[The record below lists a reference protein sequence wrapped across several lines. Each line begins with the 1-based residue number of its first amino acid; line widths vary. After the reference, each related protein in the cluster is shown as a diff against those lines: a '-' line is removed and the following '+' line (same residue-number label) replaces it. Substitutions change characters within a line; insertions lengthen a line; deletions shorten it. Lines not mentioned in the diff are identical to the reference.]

1 MSGALTAAV
10 TALTLTTVNQEEV
23 AVRDGGAHPLCQAI
37 PVTRVE
43 VEARTR
49 GLRALRVAVRPPAP
63 THPTRPTRPAQ
74 AERSRV
80 VRVRDGRAR
89 VAFTAAQ
96 LGGDLVQGRYRVRL
110 SAGGRTLDRASF
122 RLVPP
127 GPSTC

>member
-1 MSGALTAAV
+1 MSGALTAVV

-63 THPTRPTRPAQ
+63 ARPTRAAR

-122 RLVPP
+122 RLVAP